1 MRQSNSSWFNKEN
14 EMTLKGAD
22 AQREAE
28 AIFEFE
34 NADLLLSYDRDVL
47 RPALAGWMR
56 LEGIKRVNF
65 ATDEP
70 EDYLV
75 VLEQGIAD
83 LISRGALTPCRPLSK
98 MGQQQLDSL
107 SNRYKVTPASEKPV
121 VVPVDP
127 FEEVVRDHNELPAA
141 ELKKKIF
148 ADPAYAAL
156 YETACTNGRIRSY
169 VR

>member
-1 MRQSNSSWFNKEN
+1 
-14 EMTLKGAD
+14 
-22 AQREAE
+22 
-28 AIFEFE
+28 
-34 NADLLLSYDRDVL
+34 
-47 RPALAGWMR
+47 
-56 LEGIKRVNF
+56 VNF

-83 LISRGALTPCRPLSK
+83 LINRGALTPCRPLSK

-107 SNRYKVTPASEKPV
+107 LKKYKVTPADQKPVPV
-121 VVPVDP
+121 VVDKYA
-127 FEEVVRDHNELPAA
+127 EVVSDHANLPAA

-148 ADPAYAAL
+148 ADPTYATL
-156 YETACTNGRIRSY
+156 YEEACSNGRIRSY

>member
-1 MRQSNSSWFNKEN
+1 
-14 EMTLKGAD
+14 MTLKGAD

-28 AIFEFE
+28 AMFEFE
-34 NADLLLSYDRDVL
+34 NADLLLSYDRDTL
-47 RPALAGWMR
+47 RRALAGWMR

-83 LISRGALTPCRPLSK
+83 LITRGALIPCRPLSNLGK
-98 MGQQQLDSL
+98 QQLDSL
-107 SNRYKVTPASEKPV
+107 LQRYKVTSASDRPAVIPT
-121 VVPVDP
+121 DP
-127 FEEVVRDHNELPAA
+127 YAEVVSDHASLPSA

-148 ADPAYAAL
+148 ADPAYATR
-156 YETACTNGRIRSY
+156 YEEACSNGRIRSA